1 MAVLHDVARKD
12 EKDVLY
18 DDIDDYGLYE
28 PEGPRGDNRD
38 SNQMLAVFAQLQLR
52 SDTAAYSYDVLSAE
66 DPYGRI
72 SGTYYVPEEGAAI
85 VQNVHAEEDPY
96 REEDGEADLEGHQIG
111 LPSSEILY
119 QGLKK
124 VASIVGSASFS
135 AASIISNT
143 KYVFQDNVVND
154 GTKAMIRIAYQAL
167 QLDKNQRQIFRLN
180 DPALDEKDWVTA
192 NRVFYI
198 LAGTDNVRPTIW
210 MAMDHHKAL
219 GYVIDIYVHTWTM
232 FGDDSIWMAVQLIK
246 ARSHKPPS

>member
-1 MAVLHDVARKD
+1 MAVLNDVVRRD
-12 EKDVLY
+12 EIDVLY
-18 DDIDDYGLYE
+18 YDIDDYGLYE
-28 PEGPRGDNRD
+28 PEGPTRDHRD
-38 SNQMLAVFAQLQLR
+38 SKQMLAVFAQLQLR

-72 SGTYYVPEEGAAI
+72 SGSYYFPEVGAAI

-135 AASIISNT
+135 APSIIWYT
-143 KYVFQDNVVND
+143 KYVFQDNVAND
-154 GTKAMIRIAYQAL
+154 GTKAMIRKAYKDL
-167 QLDKNQRQIFRLN
+167 QLDKNQRQVFRLN
-180 DPALDEKDWVTA
+180 DPARDEKDWDKA

-210 MAMDHHKAL
+210 MAIDHRKAL

-232 FGDDSIWMAVQLIK
+232 FGDDHIWMAVQLIK
-246 ARSHKPPS
+246 ATSHEPPR